1 MPNPFDGLADRV
13 FNTVERTMG
22 YDATWTPNGSV
33 TQQSAR
39 VLFAEPTMAEK
50 LGEYGDSYNPRTFF
64 MEYWDGTFVG
74 LFEAVRE
81 NSDEYVTIND
91 RLFYVKHVD
100 RKFDGRNYRAR
111 LEEETS

>member
-13 FNTVERTMG
+13 FSVVERTMG
-22 YDATWTPNGSV
+22 YNALWTPNGSV
-33 TQQSAR
+33 NTQSAR

-50 LGEYGDSYNPRTFF
+50 LGEYGDSYSPHTFF

-81 NSDEYVTIND
+81 NSEEYVTVNG
-91 RLFYVKHVD
+91 REFFVRHVE

-111 LEEETS
+111 LEEVTS